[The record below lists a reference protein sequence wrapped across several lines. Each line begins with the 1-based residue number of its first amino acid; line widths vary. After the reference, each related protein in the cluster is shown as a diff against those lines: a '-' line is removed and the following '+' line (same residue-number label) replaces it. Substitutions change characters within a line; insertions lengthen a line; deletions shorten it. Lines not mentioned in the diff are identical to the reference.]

1 MNVKPR
7 KGRPTSITSGFAI
20 SFGPFQLFPT
30 QRRLEKDGVQ
40 LRIGGRALDILI
52 VLAGRRPEIVEKR
65 ELLAEVWPNG
75 AIDEGTLR
83 FHLNGLRKVLGNSGK
98 DGPYI
103 VNVPGRG
110 YCFVAPIAYEEI
122 PSYRAPSLWP
132 LTTAPLPPP
141 ALRLLGRDED
151 ARAISANV
159 VFNRFVSIVGPG
171 GVGKTTIAV
180 SVAHELLHDFEGS
193 VCFVDLSRMHD
204 PSLVLGSV
212 AASIGLS
219 VMSQHALPD
228 LITYL
233 RNRRMILVFDSCEH
247 VIDPVAE
254 LVEGCFVGAQSIY
267 IIATSREPLRA
278 SGEHVYRLPPLGYP
292 PEGCA
297 LSAAS
302 AGLYPAVEYFV
313 KCMNDSGTSMDLD
326 DLNANR
332 IGEIC
337 RRLDGNPLAIELTAP
352 RVGAFGIGGLTQLLE
367 GQFGLNWCGRRTASP
382 RHRTLRSTL
391 DWSYNLLNDQDRKV
405 HHRLSVFVGPF
416 QLDAAQAVAADDD
429 TDLKQVVNSIS
440 NLITKSLISIENNE
454 SIVLYRI
461 HEVTRAYANEKLCV
475 AGEHAIA
482 SRKHAMFYH
491 ERLKM
496 FRHDSINPGIVAA
509 KPAMRSYVA
518 NVRAALEWA
527 FSPKGDA
534 KVAIELAAASGPLF
548 LATSNLLECRL
559 WCERGIAALK
569 TSACAGHLELE
580 LRTSLALSR
589 MFTTGNGDEVRV
601 SLEDALTLAEK
612 GRDLYQQLRLH
623 ACLVIYMIRIG
634 NFDAAVGLAHRSE
647 LVAGEL
653 QDLEGLKSADWLL
666 CISHHCV
673 GNHVLAQVHGERALR
688 YPAGTNSEPWAQ
700 PRYDTRIL
708 ALTALARTLWI
719 RREGYRAITV
729 ARQLVEEAAAIMHP
743 VSLCVALS
751 CVVTICVWEGELE
764 IAEDITE
771 DVKAL
776 ADKYLLAPYQ
786 ALASGLQAQIVLK
799 RGDTQAGV
807 ELMQTWLATLPAHRQ
822 LILAGEFKSTLAEG
836 LGRIG
841 RLAEGQTLIDDEI
854 ARICDPEHSYAG
866 PELLR
871 IKGELL
877 GIASD
882 EASEIAEDLLKRA
895 VLCARRQSAA
905 AWELRAAIS
914 LSSFYRAQ
922 GRIAEGDAILASVDH
937 RRDAWAGS
945 PDFAVAARKLRDLSR
960 VVSSRALSFHR

>member
-1 MNVKPR
+1 
-7 KGRPTSITSGFAI
+7 
-20 SFGPFQLFPT
+20 
-30 QRRLEKDGVQ
+30 
-40 LRIGGRALDILI
+40 
-52 VLAGRRPEIVEKR
+52 
-65 ELLAEVWPNG
+65 
-75 AIDEGTLR
+75 
-83 FHLNGLRKVLGNSGK
+83 
-98 DGPYI
+98 
-103 VNVPGRG
+103 
-110 YCFVAPIAYEEI
+110 
-122 PSYRAPSLWP
+122 
-132 LTTAPLPPP
+132 
-141 ALRLLGRDED
+141 
-151 ARAISANV
+151 
-159 VFNRFVSIVGPG
+159 
-171 GVGKTTIAV
+171 VGKTTIAIA
-180 SVAHELLHDFEGS
+180 VAHELLDEFDGS

-204 PSLVLGSV
+204 PSLVLASV

-254 LVEGCFVGAQSIY
+254 LVEGCFVEARSLY
-267 IIATSREPLRA
+267 IIATSREPLRT

-292 PEGCA
+292 PEGRA

-302 AGLYPAVEYFV
+302 AGLYPAVEYFM

-352 RVGAFGIGGLTQLLE
+352 RVGVFGMAGLTQLLE

-391 DWSYNLLNDQDRKV
+391 DWSYNLLNDLDRKV

-429 TDLKQVVNSIS
+429 TDRKQVVNSIS
-440 NLITKSLISIENNE
+440 NLITKSLISIENSE
-454 SIVLYRI
+454 SIALY
-461 HEVTRAYANEKLCV
+461 HFHDVTRAYANDKLHA
-475 AGEHAIA
+475 AGEYAIT
-482 SRKHAMFYH
+482 SRKHAMFYR
-491 ERLKM
+491 EKLKL

-509 KPAMRSYVA
+509 KPAVRAYVA

-527 FSPKGDA
+527 FSPNGDTT
-534 KVAIELAAASGPLF
+534 VAIELAAASGPFF

-569 TSACAGHLELE
+569 ASACADHLELD

-589 MFTTGNGDEVRV
+589 MFTTGNGDEVRI
-601 SLEDALTLAEK
+601 SLEDALTFAEK

-634 NFDAAVGLAHRSE
+634 NFDAAVRFAHRSE
-647 LVAGEL
+647 RVAGEL
-653 QDLEGLKSADWLL
+653 RDLEGLKSADWLL
-666 CISHHCV
+666 CISHHCI

-688 YPAGTNSEPWAQ
+688 YPVGTDSEPQAQ

-719 RREGYRAITV
+719 RGEGKRSITV

-743 VSLCVALS
+743 VSICVALS
-751 CVVTICVWEGELE
+751 CVVTICIWEGELS
-764 IAEDITE
+764 IAEDIVE
-771 DVKAL
+771 DVKTL

-786 ALASGLQAQIVLK
+786 ALASGLHAQIVLK
-799 RGDTQAGV
+799 RGDTHAGV
-807 ELMQTWLATLPAHRQ
+807 EMMQTWLATLPTHRQ
-822 LILAGEFKSTLAEG
+822 LTLAGEFTSSLAEG

-841 RLAEGQTLIDDEI
+841 RVTEGQILIDEEI

-877 GIASD
+877 GIAS
-882 EASEIAEDLLKRA
+882 EQVSESAEDWLKRA
-895 VLCARRQSAA
+895 VFCAHRQSAA

-922 GRIAEGDAILASVDH
+922 DRIAEGDAILASVDH
-937 RRDAWAGS
+937 RRDAWAGGS
-945 PDFAVAARKLRDLSR
+945 DFAIAARKLGDLSR
-960 VVSSRALSFHR
+960 VVSNKALSLYR